1 MQGFGKVT
9 PLAEGLGKHGGDA
22 ERRGCAG
29 EGERSSKAAWGG
41 AAYRS
46 STCSGP
52 RGDDIELRRI
62 GAGEREPWAFT
73 GAVA

>member
-9 PLAEGLGKHGGDA
+9 PLAEGLGKCRGDA

-41 AAYRS
+41 AAYGS
-46 STCSGP
+46 LTCSGP
-52 RGDDIELRRI
+52 RGDVIEQRRI
-62 GAGEREPWAFT
+62 GDREREPWAFT
-73 GAVA
+73 SAVA